1 MGFPL
6 ESWDAAFAD
15 IGMFIGA
22 DGGAGWWTA
31 IAVVMMIGIIVAG
44 NNSEQD
50 KYNKHQYYVVSVTKR
65 AVSNTALFLLS
76 NLY

>member
-15 IGMFIGA
+15 IGMFVGA
-22 DGGAGWWTA
+22 DGGAGWYTV

-50 KYNKHQYYVVSVTKR
+50 KYNKNQ
-65 AVSNTALFLLS
+65 
-76 NLY
+76 

>member
-22 DGGAGWWTA
+22 DGGAGWYTA
-31 IAVVMMIGIIVAG
+31 IAVVIMIGIIVAG
-44 NNSEQD
+44 NNSEHD
-50 KYNKHQYYVVSVTKR
+50 KYKNNQ
-65 AVSNTALFLLS
+65 
-76 NLY
+76 

>member
-6 ESWDAAFAD
+6 ENWDAALTD
-15 IGMFIGA
+15 IAMFIGGT
-22 DGGAGWWTA
+22 GGTVWWTG

-50 KYNKHQYYVVSVTKR
+50 KYNKHQ
-65 AVSNTALFLLS
+65 
-76 NLY
+76 

>member
-22 DGGAGWWTA
+22 DGGAGWYTV
-31 IAVVMMIGIIVAG
+31 IAVVMVIVILVVG

-50 KYNKHQYYVVSVTKR
+50 KYNKNQ
-65 AVSNTALFLLS
+65 
-76 NLY
+76 

>member
-6 ESWDAAFAD
+6 ENWDAAFAD

-22 DGGAGWWTA
+22 DGGACWWTA
-31 IAVVMMIGIIVAG
+31 IAVVIMIGIIVAG

-50 KYNKHQYYVVSVTKR
+50 KYNKHQ
-65 AVSNTALFLLS
+65 
-76 NLY
+76 

>member
-22 DGGAGWWTA
+22 DGGAGWYTA
-31 IAVVMMIGIIVAG
+31 IAVVMMIVIIALG
-44 NNSEQD
+44 NKDEQE
-50 KYNKHQYYVVSVTKR
+50 KYNKNQ
-65 AVSNTALFLLS
+65 
-76 NLY
+76 